1 MSADSVDFVCR
12 SLDPLYIHV
21 RVLEDDEEDQIHDI
35 VLRVQCIPLRG
46 MYFGLVSGLNAKFL
60 KTK

>member
-12 SLDPLYIHV
+12 SLDPLYI
-21 RVLEDDEEDQIHDI
+21 RVLEDDEEDQTHDT